1 METGKLSRRAVIAG
15 AAGLAPAVLARPA
28 HAAPL
33 PIRVGWATMPGHL
46 IPVLFDNPAQKG
58 LKHYGK
64 SYTVQP
70 ILFRGSSPQL
80 MAMAGNEL
88 DFFASA
94 GSTLSLGVT
103 NAHLDLQVVSDI
115 IQDGVPGWHSDTWL
129 VKASG
134 PIHKIA
140 DLKGKRIATNAIGSA
155 SDTAM
160 RALLLRNG
168 LVDRRD
174 YVVIQAAFNAM
185 PSLLEKGEVDCSL
198 ILMPML
204 AQMLKTGQYRALFE
218 GRDIFGS
225 SETIFLAGRASYLRK
240 NQAVVAD
247 FMEDWVRSRRWFL
260 DPANR
265 PAAIGIIARF
275 MHLPTSDLEYVFTHQ
290 DYYRDPWSEPNV
302 PGIQKPID
310 IAHQIGMLKQ
320 AIQVAPAHVE
330 LQYLVE
336 AKKRITGAA

>member
-1 METGKLSRRAVIAG
+1 MPIGKLSRRTVLAG

-28 HAAPL
+28 RAAPL

-58 LKHYGK
+58 LKHYGT

-80 MAMAGNEL
+80 MAMAGGEL

-94 GSTLSLGVT
+94 GSTLALGVT

-129 VKASG
+129 VKAAG
-134 PIHKIA
+134 PIRKIA

-160 RALLLRNG
+160 KALLLRHG
-168 LVDRRD
+168 LEDRRD

-185 PSLLEKGEVDCSL
+185 PSLLGKGEVDCSI

-204 AQMLKTGQYRALFE
+204 AQMLKTGQYRALFDA
-218 GRDIFGS
+218 RDIFGA
-225 SETIFLAGRASYLRK
+225 SETIFLAGRASYMRK
-240 NQAVVAD
+240 NQATVAD
-247 FMEDWVRSRRWFL
+247 FMEDWVRARRWFL
-260 DPANR
+260 APANR
-265 PAAIGIIARF
+265 TAAIGAMARF
-275 MHLPTSDLEYVFTHQ
+275 MHLPTTELDYVFTHQ

-310 IAHQIGMLKQ
+310 IAHQIGLLKQ